1 MMLKTKLSANVYKVF
16 KNRYKTLEINIM
28 NPRRWNQ
35 MTYAVPKV
43 LKEVSRKGPIDILGD
58 NNNNNNC

>member
-1 MMLKTKLSANVYKVF
+1 
-16 KNRYKTLEINIM
+16 
-28 NPRRWNQ
+28 